1 LEIVVRIFAV
11 LALSLALGGCFS
23 SERPLFAEASGQ
35 CPFIAPTTLQEI
47 DETPSTFVFAPDGA
61 YCRATNDQGKVSRT
75 LFVPIGG
82 QWWIV
87 QDDGEHPSYLL
98 VHRTGSRLM
107 QYLPKCEEFSESRL
121 RQLGVT
127 FDSERRYC
135 TANDAHQIEL
145 LFRSWRWGWFHQPVG
160 AFRIVGAATGSRP
173 QPNSATPAPA
183 P

>member
-1 LEIVVRIFAV
+1 VRIFAM

-23 SERPLFAEASGQ
+23 SERPLFEEASGR
-35 CPFIAPTTLQEI
+35 CPFTAPTSLEEM
-47 DETPSTFVFAPDGA
+47 DETPSLFVFEPSGN
-61 YCRATNDQGKVSRT
+61 YCQTTDDHGKVSRT

-87 QDDGEHPSYLL
+87 QDDDEHPSYIL
-98 VHRTGSRLM
+98 VHRTGSRMM

-135 TANDAHQIEL
+135 TANDAHQIDA

-160 AFRIVGAATGSRP
+160 AFRIVGAAA
-173 QPNSATPAPA
+173 ATSPSPAPT

>member
-1 LEIVVRIFAV
+1 VRIFAV

-23 SERPLFAEASGQ
+23 SERPLFAEASGH
-35 CPFIAPTTLQEI
+35 CPFTTPTLLEET
-47 DETPSTFVFAPDGA
+47 DETPSHFVFEASGN
-61 YCRATNDQGKVSRT
+61 YCQTTNDEGKVERT

-87 QDDGEHPSYLL
+87 QDDDEHPSYIL
-98 VHRTGSRLM
+98 VHRTGSRMM

-127 FDSERRYC
+127 FDAERRYC
-135 TANDAHQIEL
+135 TANDAHQIDV

-160 AFRIVGAATGSRP
+160 AFRIVG
-173 QPNSATPAPA
+173 PAPSVPPPPVPPA
-183 P
+183 AS

>member
-1 LEIVVRIFAV
+1 MRIFAV

-23 SERPLFAEASGQ
+23 SERPLFSEASGH
-35 CPFIAPTTLQEI
+35 CPFTTPTSLQEI
-47 DETPSTFVFAPDGA
+47 DETPSAFVFEPDGG

-87 QDDGEHPSYLL
+87 QDEGENPSYLL
-98 VHRTGSRLM
+98 VHRTGSRLT

-127 FDSERRYC
+127 FDADRRSC
-135 TANDAHQIEL
+135 TANDAHQIDV

-160 AFRIVGAATGSRP
+160 AFRIVG
-173 QPNSATPAPA
+173 PAPSA
-183 P
+183 PPAPTPTPSP